1 MKISY
6 HQYELLPLL
15 NLNLFAKNN
24 PRAGCLLKVDWE
36 NGHVGY
42 SDLHPWPELG
52 DDPLSKQLSD
62 LRHGRISPQI
72 EQSIY
77 LAKRDAVARKKG
89 ISLFDQ
95 LPRVKNNYLISDYTQ
110 VKMTDIDQVYSRG
123 FNTLKIKVGRDI
135 AEDIKFVGK
144 ILSSGTFLVR
154 LDFNNLSNWQ
164 YFERM
169 MTELN
174 QTQRSRIE
182 YVEDPFP
189 YDYVAYQ
196 EARKL
201 CRTAVDREFRK
212 VVFDETQKA
221 PVDCIVLKP
230 AIQDVESVISVAL
243 KHRIPLTVTSYMDHS
258 VGMAHAICLAGELK
272 KKHDWLILQAGCLT
286 GRFYQSDDFSKQ
298 VSVQGP
304 YIQSIAGTG
313 IGFDQEFKQVSWAE
327 VRIK

>member
-6 HQYELLPLL
+6 YQYELLPML

-24 PRAGCLLKVDWE
+24 PRSGYLLKVDWE

-42 SDLHPWPELG
+42 ADLHPWPELG
-52 DDPLSKQLSD
+52 DDPLAKQMSD
-62 LRHGRISPQI
+62 LRQGRISPQI

-77 LAKRDAVARKKG
+77 LAKRDAIARKKG

-95 LPRVKNNYLISDYTQ
+95 LPRVKNNYLISDYSQLKTN
-110 VKMTDIDQVYSRG
+110 DIDQIYSRG

-135 AEDIKFVGK
+135 VEDIKFVTK
-144 ILSSGTFLVR
+144 MLSSGTFLVR

-169 MTELN
+169 LTEMST
-174 QTQRSRIE
+174 TQRSRVE

-201 CRTAVDREFRK
+201 CHIAVDREYK
-212 VVFDETQKA
+212 SVVFDESKKA
-221 PVDCIVLKP
+221 PVDVIVLKP
-230 AIQDVESVISVAL
+230 AIQDVEQVLATAL
-243 KHRIPLTVTSYMDHS
+243 KFRIPLTVTSYMDHS
-258 VGMAHAICLAGELK
+258 VGIAHAICLAGELK
-272 KKHDWLILQAGCLT
+272 KKHDWLIGQSGCLT
-286 GRFYQSDDFSKQ
+286 NRFYQADDFSKQ
-298 VSVQGP
+298 MNIQGP

-313 IGFDQEFKQVSWAE
+313 IGFDNELKQVPWAE
-327 VRIK
+327 VRMK